1 MDTNNPVVKIEH
13 LKFNYKKHIVF
24 EDLSLELEA
33 GRIYGLLGE
42 NGVGKTTLLRTIC
55 GLLRAK
61 SGECTV
67 MGMRSASR
75 NPEMLKDIYFV
86 PELFV
91 APPISVKRFAQSNSL
106 LYPRWDHRA
115 IPCSTPAGTQPSSR
129 NSASPSR
136 SIPPTASTNFPTVS
150 RRRPSSH
157 LPWHSTPGCC

>member
-91 APPISVKRFAQSNSL
+91 APPISVKRFAQSNS
-106 LYPRWDHRA
+106 
-115 IPCSTPAGTQPSSR
+115 T
-129 NSASPSR
+129 
-136 SIPPTASTNFPTVS
+136 PPTASTNFPTAS

>member
-1 MDTNNPVVKIEH
+1 MDTNNPVVKIDH

-24 EDLSLELEA
+24 EDLSLEMEP

-106 LYPRWDHRA
+106 LYPRWDA
-115 IPCSTPAGTQPSSR
+115 AQ
-129 NSASPSR
+129 
-136 SIPPTASTNFPTVS
+136 
-150 RRRPSSH
+150 
-157 LPWHSTPGCC
+157 WCC

>member
-1 MDTNNPVVKIEH
+1 MDTNNPVVKIDH

-67 MGMRSASR
+67 MDMRSASR

-106 LYPRWDHRA
+106 
-115 IPCSTPAGTQPSSR
+115 
-129 NSASPSR
+129 SP
-136 SIPPTASTNFPTVS
+136 
-150 RRRPSSH
+150 
-157 LPWHSTPGCC
+157 

>member
-1 MDTNNPVVKIEH
+1 MDTNNPVVKSDH

-24 EDLSLELEA
+24 EDLSLEMEP

-91 APPISVKRFAQSNSL
+91 SPPISVKRFAQSNSL
-106 LYPRWDHRA
+106 LYP
-115 IPCSTPAGTQPSSR
+115 AGTQPSSR

-136 SIPPTASTNFPTVS
+136 STPPTASTNFPTAS

>member
-1 MDTNNPVVKIEH
+1 MDSKNPIVKIEH

-106 LYPRWDHRA
+106 LYPRWDA
-115 IPCSTPAGTQPSSR
+115 AQW
-129 NSASPSR
+129 
-136 SIPPTASTNFPTVS
+136 
-150 RRRPSSH
+150 PSSH